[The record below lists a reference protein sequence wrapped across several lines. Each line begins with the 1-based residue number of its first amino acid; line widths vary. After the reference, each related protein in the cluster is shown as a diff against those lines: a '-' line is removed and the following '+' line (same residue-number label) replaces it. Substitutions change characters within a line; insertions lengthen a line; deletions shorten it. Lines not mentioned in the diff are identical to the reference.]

1 VGGVEV
7 ALIIS
12 GIRRCVMKVTEKSLK
27 ARCTELNMGALKD
40 TTFGIRFNRS
50 SKGYT
55 VELQYRDA
63 TPPRII
69 VADVTASE
77 ASSAVEGTALGAAAV
92 KAAGGDKPEFV
103 TRETFVRQAGERCPK
118 CATRDISTGH
128 LSAVKG
134 TMTQQCSCQRC
145 GLSWNS
151 IYRLDDYEAAAPLKD
166 EA

>member
-1 VGGVEV
+1 M
-7 ALIIS
+7 A
-12 GIRRCVMKVTEKSLK
+12 KVTEKSLK
-27 ARCTELNMGALKD
+27 ARCTELNMGPLKN

-55 VELQYRDA
+55 VELQYRDS
-63 TPPRII
+63 TPPQVL
-69 VADVTASE
+69 VAEVTASE
-77 ASSAVEGTALGAAAV
+77 ASAAVEGAAFGAAAV
-92 KAAGGDKPEFV
+92 QVAGLDKPEFV
-103 TRETFVRQAGERCPK
+103 TRDTFVRQAGERCPK
-118 CATRDISTGH
+118 CSTKDITAGH

-151 IYRLDDYEAAAPLKD
+151 IYRLDDYEAAVPVTV